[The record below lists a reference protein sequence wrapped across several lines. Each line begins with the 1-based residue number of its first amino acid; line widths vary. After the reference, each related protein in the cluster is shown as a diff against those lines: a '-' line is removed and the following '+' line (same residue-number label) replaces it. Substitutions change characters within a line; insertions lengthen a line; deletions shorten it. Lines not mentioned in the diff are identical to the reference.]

1 MNSEKKGRAKFTSA
15 EIASL
20 RKLIIQKC
28 AASPSQQKSIRSK
41 MRNQGFYITDFV
53 DDITSVEE
61 FDQLVDSGKIICID
75 GKYIPSNKAVDNLA
89 SKTPI
94 SLKKSAEKGNVKE
107 GLAAV
112 VGDKPRVLI
121 LGTLPGDESLNRQE
135 YYAKAGNRFW
145 KIIYGLYGK
154 EGIPTEYKERIAFLK
169 DNNIAI
175 WDVLSGAVRDG
186 SLDSNIEQDV
196 PNDIPDFLKK
206 HSTIEVIAFNG
217 KKAEEIFDKYF
228 SKLLDNKELRT
239 ITLLS
244 SSGANRQFTFDEM
257 IIDWSKILK

>member
-15 EIASL
+15 ELATL

-28 AASPSQQKSIRSK
+28 EASPSQQKSIRSK
-41 MRNQGFYITDFV
+41 MRTKGFYITDFV

-75 GKYIPSNKAVDNLA
+75 DQYVPSNEAIVTSS
-89 SKTPI
+89 SKNQI
-94 SLKKSAEKGNVKE
+94 SLKKSVEKGNIKE

-154 EGIPTEYKERIAFLK
+154 EEIPAEYEERIAFLK

-186 SLDSNIEQDV
+186 SLDSNIEQGT

-206 HSTIEVIAFNG
+206 YPTVEVIAFNG
-217 KKAEEIFDKYF
+217 KKAEKIFNEYF
-228 SKLLDNKELRT
+228 PQLLNPNKWKML
-239 ITLLS
+239 TLLS
-244 SSGANRQFTFDEM
+244 SSGANNQFSLDQM
-257 IIDWSKILK
+257 KKDWGRILK

>member
-1 MNSEKKGRAKFTSA
+1 MNSEKKGKNKFTLEEIDTLRELIRQKCSVSSSAQKAIRAKMRKMGFHIRDFA
-15 EIASL
+15 E
-20 RKLIIQKC
+20 
-28 AASPSQQKSIRSK
+28 
-41 MRNQGFYITDFV
+41 
-53 DDITSVEE
+53 DITSVEE
-61 FDQLVDSGKIICID
+61 FNQLIDSGKIICID
-75 GKYIPSNKAVDNLA
+75 GQHVPSNKGVDTLS
-89 SKTPI
+89 SKNPI
-94 SLKKSAEKGNVKE
+94 SLKKSADKGKVKE
-107 GLAAV
+107 GLNAI

-154 EGIPTEYKERIAFLK
+154 EGIPAEYEERIAFLK

-186 SLDSNIEQDV
+186 SLDSNIEQGA

-217 KKAEEIFDKYF
+217 KKAEKKFNEYF
-228 SKLLDNKELRT
+228 PQLLNTNKWKML
-239 ITLLS
+239 TLLN
-244 SSGANRQFTFDEM
+244 SSGANNQFSLDQM
-257 IIDWSKILK
+257 KKDWGRILK